1 MTFAK
6 KIVMGA
12 LIAAPLLFVPHT
24 TKAGILSDILGWLNS
39 QDKDHKKDRKAGNSV
54 PVNEGVV
61 VLMVVG
67 VGLGVKMIVD
77 KNNASKEE
85 SISI

>member
-12 LIAAPLLFVPHT
+12 LIVAPLLFVPKT
-24 TKAGILSDILGWLNS
+24 SNAGILSDLLGWLNS
-39 QDKDHKKDRKAGNSV
+39 WDKDHKKDPKPSNSV

-77 KNNASKEE
+77 KNNAAREE
-85 SISI
+85 SVI